1 MGNVLVTDA
10 TWHKTLAVVRDMG
23 GAGLEVGAVGG
34 SRCSTDFFSRYC
46 KRRVVCPDPVQ
57 EPAGFL
63 NCLIRHVSRYPYD
76 LIIPMD
82 DVTIGLVARARD
94 RFPAGTRMVI
104 APWESLDKALDKAK
118 TFQVAQRLSVP
129 APKTWFIEDLAD
141 LKIVADK
148 ISGPLVVKPRKSWG
162 ARGVSFVWK
171 PKELEQKYLAV
182 HQRYPYPLIQEMI
195 PMDGPFLAVGLLFD
209 QAGEPVAGFVQRSL
223 REFPVTGGSSTLRE
237 SISDPLLLAQAI
249 SLLREIGWVGLA
261 QVEFKIDPRNGQPK
275 LMEINPRCWNSIQ
288 LAIEAG
294 VNFPLLLYKVAMGI
308 PFEPV
313 FDYAVGVRSR
323 WLIPGDILHF
333 LTNSK
338 RFSMEPSF
346 FAFFDKRTVYED
358 FPRDDLKGVLGMI
371 LSTAVHSLNREMWR
385 FVFKRHL

>member
-1 MGNVLVTDA
+1 
-10 TWHKTLAVVRDMG
+10 
-23 GAGLEVGAVGG
+23 
-34 SRCSTDFFSRYC
+34 
-46 KRRVVCPDPVQ
+46 
-57 EPAGFL
+57 
-63 NCLIRHVSRYPYD
+63 
-76 LIIPMD
+76 
-82 DVTIGLVARARD
+82 
-94 RFPAGTRMVI
+94 
-104 APWESLDKALDKAK
+104 
-118 TFQVAQRLSVP
+118 
-129 APKTWFIEDLAD
+129 
-141 LKIVADK
+141 
-148 ISGPLVVKPRKSWG
+148 
-162 ARGVSFVWK
+162 VSFVWK